1 MTTILQVEY
10 RLSLLSVREEI
21 LQSLGHPV
29 VSVLGSQAARN
40 LALSDALVGVVVIG
54 HRAPRHERCELI
66 AHFRESLPG
75 VPIVALLGRR
85 DKAFGKI
92 DVSENAFPSS
102 SDETKKKVKPK
113 DWWDKFS
120 TLSTLLSTIL
130 LAVVGGY
137 FTHRFEERQAEEQRK
152 VQQTPGGRAVDALS
166 DRHGSAAKA
175 GIRRHQGSRKH
186 EIDGRSCRVRSSRP
200 ECQAGIA

>member
-10 RLSLLSVREEI
+10 RLSLLSIREEI

-54 HRAPRHERCELI
+54 HRAPRQERCELI

-92 DVSENAFPSS
+92 EFNCPADDPPLWVRTVS
-102 SDETKKKVKPK
+102 
-113 DWWDKFS
+113 
-120 TLSTLLSTIL
+120 
-130 LAVVGGY
+130 
-137 FTHRFEERQAEEQRK
+137 QA
-152 VQQTPGGRAVDALS
+152 L
-166 DRHGSAAKA
+166 A
-175 GIRRHQGSRKH
+175 GI
-186 EIDGRSCRVRSSRP
+186 E
-200 ECQAGIA
+200 